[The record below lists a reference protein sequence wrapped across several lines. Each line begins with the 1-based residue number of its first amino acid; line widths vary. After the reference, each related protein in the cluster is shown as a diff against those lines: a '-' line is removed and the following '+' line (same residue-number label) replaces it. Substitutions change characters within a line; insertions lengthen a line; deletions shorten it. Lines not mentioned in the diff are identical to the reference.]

1 MFIWDGNQDLDM
13 EDEVPVRP
21 AANAE
26 EAKEIMASIEEKKV
40 RLAIH
45 YLPFRSELTS
55 DDFAL
60 PFRLLNFA
68 I

>member
-1 MFIWDGNQDLDM
+1 M

-45 YLPFRSELTS
+45 YLPFRS
-55 DDFAL
+55 
-60 PFRLLNFA
+60 

>member
-1 MFIWDGNQDLDM
+1 M

-40 RLAIH
+40 RLYQPIT
-45 YLPFRSELTS
+45 FRF
-55 DDFAL
+55 D
-60 PFRLLNFA
+60 LN
-68 I
+68 